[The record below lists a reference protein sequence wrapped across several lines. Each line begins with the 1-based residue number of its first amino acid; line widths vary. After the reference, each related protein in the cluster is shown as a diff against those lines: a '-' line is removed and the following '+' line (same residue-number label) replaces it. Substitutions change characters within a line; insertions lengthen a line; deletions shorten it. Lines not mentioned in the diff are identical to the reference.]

1 MALKTALVT
10 GGTRGVGKEITKMF
24 LDRNINV
31 IMTGRNIEN
40 VKQIEYEINKN
51 NKINKTNKARVTGY
65 KLDFTDLEGSSKILY
80 KLKNKEIKPTYLINN
95 AGVLMMDNMNNITPK
110 RMEILYLVN
119 TFGPLLLTKYCME
132 DMWKK
137 KYGAILFN
145 SPPYII
151 DDKTKYLMPYMQ
163 TKLAQTTFMKSLAH
177 SLIDE
182 KNNNK
187 NTETNILVSSFW
199 TNYPLLTDAI
209 LKNGVGSEEDCM
221 HPSILAKTVEE
232 LLFNTPNREDYIG
245 SEIIDKTFLEEKNID
260 ITNFKINNNKNIDK
274 LDDLFLKYLNKKIKN
289 KKENNENIIIHPG
302 V

>member
-24 LDRNINV
+24 LNRNINV

-40 VKQIEYEINKN
+40 VKKIEYEINKN
-51 NKINKTNKARVTGY
+51 NKNKKARVTGY
-65 KLDFTDLEGSSKILY
+65 KLNFTDLDGSSEILN

-95 AGVLMMDNMNNITPK
+95 AGVLMLDDMKNITPK
-110 RMEILYLVN
+110 RMEIMYSVN

-177 SLIDE
+177 SIS
-182 KNNNK
+182 KK
-187 NTETNILVSSFW
+187 QNTNINTDLDILVSSFW

-221 HPSILAKTVEE
+221 HPSILSKTVEE
-232 LLFNTPNREDYIG
+232 LLFNTKNRQDYIG
-245 SEIIDKTFLEEKNID
+245 REIIDKTFLEQQNVDITPFKISKKKDIENID
-260 ITNFKINNNKNIDK
+260 N
-274 LDDLFLKYLNKKIKN
+274 LDNLFLKHLQKLNPKKN
-289 KKENNENIIIHPG
+289 REFLLPG

>member
-1 MALKTALVT
+1 MSIKTALVT
-10 GGTRGVGKEITKMF
+10 GGTRGVGKEIAKMF
-24 LDRNINV
+24 LNRNINV
-31 IMTGRNIEN
+31 IITGRNTKNVKKIEN
-40 VKQIEYEINKN
+40 ELNELNLNK
-51 NKINKTNKARVTGY
+51 KTACVTGY
-65 KLDFTDLEGSSKILY
+65 KLDFTDLHGSSKVLN

-95 AGVLMMDNMNNITPK
+95 AGVLMLDDMNNITPK
-110 RMEILYLVN
+110 RMEIMYSVN
-119 TFGPLLLTKYCME
+119 TFGPMLLTKYCME

-151 DDKTKYLMPYMQ
+151 DNKTKYLMPYMQ

-182 KNNNK
+182 KKNNK

-209 LKNGVGSEEDCM
+209 LKNGVGLEEDCI
-221 HPSILAKTVEE
+221 HPSILSKTVEE

-260 ITNFKINNNKNIDK
+260 ISSFKIS
-274 LDDLFLKYLNKKIKN
+274 N
-289 KKENNENIIIHPG
+289 KKELEHIDDLNNLFLIHLKKKINEKIKILHPG